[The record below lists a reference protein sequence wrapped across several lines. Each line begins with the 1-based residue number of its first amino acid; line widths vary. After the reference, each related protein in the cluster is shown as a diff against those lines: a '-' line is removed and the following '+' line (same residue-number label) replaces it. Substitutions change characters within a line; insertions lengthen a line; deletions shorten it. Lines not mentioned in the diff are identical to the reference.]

1 MNDNPFLAPDRFP
14 RFDALTPEAAR
25 EALPAL
31 IAETEAKVA
40 ALEKNCPPTWEGR
53 VAALT
58 DATEPFSFAWHLVG
72 HMLGTCNSPAW
83 RAVQEELQPDVV
95 RLSLR
100 IAQSRPLYDAL
111 LALRDGPQWA
121 SLPEGR
127 RRVVEAAIRDAR
139 DAGVGLDGAARERFL
154 QVAMRL
160 SELSTK
166 FSNNTLDATK
176 AFALTLRDPAEVA
189 GLPPAV
195 LALCADAFNAARADE
210 AAAGGSGGGEPPVA
224 PATPE
229 AGPWRVTLEAAIY
242 GPFLQYAERSDLRE
256 RLYRAR
262 AVRAASGPFDN
273 SAILAE
279 ILSLRREQAALLGFP
294 DYASLAL
301 DSRMAKT
308 PGAVRA
314 MIDRIGEAA
323 LPHARAEL
331 DALRAFA
338 RENGGGEVR
347 NWDVAYWSRRRL
359 ESLYGYSSETLRPY
373 LPFPRVLEGLFDLTR
388 ELFGVAV
395 EPCDGLAP
403 VWHPDVRLF
412 RVRDVAT
419 GAELAHFYL
428 DPYSRPASK
437 QGGAW
442 MDGLRP
448 RRRAPDGTVRLPLTL
463 LCCNQAPPS
472 GGKPSLMTLG
482 EVDTLF
488 HEFGHALQDM
498 LTRVDDPECSG
509 INNVEW
515 DAVELASQFMENWCD
530 RPATLR
536 ALSSHVETG
545 EPLPEDLIARI
556 QGART
561 YNQGLATTRQLV
573 FAQTDIDLH
582 ERVPSPELP
591 DAQAAAD
598 RAAARFAPMPPLPE
612 ERFLNTFTHVFSG
625 GYAAGYYSYM
635 WADILAHAAFAAFEE
650 AGLDDPAARAA
661 TGRRYAATVLA
672 LGGSRA
678 PADVFRDFRGRDPD
692 PAALLRH
699 KGLLA

>member
-1 MNDNPFLAPDRFP
+1 MSEDNPFLSRERFP
-14 RFDALTPEAAR
+14 RFDRLTPAAAR
-25 EALPAL
+25 EAIPVL

-40 ALEKNCPPTWEGR
+40 ALEARCEPTWDGR

-58 DATEPFSFAWHLVG
+58 DALEPFSRAWHLVG
-72 HMLGTCNSPAW
+72 HMLGVRNSDDW
-83 RAVQEELQPDVV
+83 RAVEGELQPHVV

-100 IAQSRPLYDAL
+100 VAQSRPLYDAL
-111 LALRDGPQWA
+111 LALRGGPAWA
-121 SLPEGR
+121 SLDEGR

-139 DAGVGLDGAARERFL
+139 DAGVGLDGPARERFL
-154 QVAMRL
+154 EIATRL

-176 AFALTLRDPAEVA
+176 AFALDLGDPAEVA

-195 LALCADAFNAARADE
+195 LALCAAAWNEAHEAD
-210 AAAGGSGGGEPPVA
+210 S
-224 PATPE
+224 ATPE

-242 GPFLQYAERSDLRE
+242 GPFQQYAERADLRE
-256 RLYRAR
+256 TLYRAR
-262 AVRAASGPFDN
+262 AARASSGPTDN
-273 SAILAE
+273 TAILSE
-279 ILSLRREQAALLGFP
+279 ILALRREQASLLGFP
-294 DYASLAL
+294 TYARLAL

-308 PGAVRA
+308 PEAVYA
-314 MIDRIGEAA
+314 MIDRIGAAA
-323 LPHARAEL
+323 LPRAREEL
-331 DALRAFA
+331 AALRAFA
-338 RENGGGEVR
+338 AE
-347 NWDVAYWSRRRL
+347 
-359 ESLYGYSSETLRPY
+359 SETLRPY
-373 LPFPRVLEGLFDLTR
+373 LPFPRVLDGLFGLAR
-388 ELFGVAV
+388 ELFGVAI

-412 RVRDVAT
+412 RVRDAES

-428 DPYSRPASK
+428 DPYSRPAEK

-442 MDGLRP
+442 MDEICN
-448 RRRAPDGTVRLPLTL
+448 RAERPDGSVRLPLAL

-488 HEFGHALQDM
+488 HEFGHALQGM
-498 LTRVDDPECSG
+498 LTRVGIPEAAG
-509 INNVEW
+509 IANVEW
-515 DAVELASQFMENWCD
+515 DAVELASQFLENWHD
-530 RPATLR
+530 LPAQLR
-536 ALSSHVETG
+536 ALSAHVETG
-545 EPLPEDLIARI
+545 EPIPEDLIAKI
-556 QGART
+556 QGAKT
-561 YNQGLATTRQLV
+561 YNQGLATVRQLR
-573 FAQTDIDLH
+573 FALADMDLH
-582 ERVPSPELP
+582 ERVPCEGMP
-591 DAQAAAD
+591 DAEAAWAAAS
-598 RAAARFAPMPPLPE
+598 ARFALLPPLPG
-612 ERFLNTFTHVFSG
+612 ERFLNTFTHIFSG

-635 WADILAHAAFAAFEE
+635 WADILAHDAFAAFEE

-699 KGLLA
+699 KGLSGVSPLSGPGKENT